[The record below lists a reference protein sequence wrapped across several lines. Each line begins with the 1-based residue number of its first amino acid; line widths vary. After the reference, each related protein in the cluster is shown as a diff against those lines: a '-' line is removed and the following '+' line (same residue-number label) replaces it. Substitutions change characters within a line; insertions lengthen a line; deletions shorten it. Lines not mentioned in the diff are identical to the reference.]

1 MRIAEDFSL
10 ATVSP
15 APPMHAASG
24 DSVGKDSSKFGK
36 SSRKTGNF
44 SSGLDRD
51 ARERVADFLRRA
63 HPSKTCERVE
73 DRTGG
78 AVAADR
84 VRKWL
89 DGAAAPDFF
98 ALLHLIRAYG
108 ADFLVFV
115 IGGDAPESLL
125 EAAIAERRARY
136 LESVRKLEEEFE
148 SLSGR

>member
-1 MRIAEDFSL
+1 MRLVDDFSL
-10 ATVSP
+10 SASP
-15 APPMHAASG
+15 SMHAASG
-24 DSVGKDSSKFGK
+24 VSVGKDSTKFGK
-36 SSRKTGNF
+36 FSGNARACSRA
-44 SSGLDRD
+44 LDRD
-51 ARERVADFLRRA
+51 ARGRLGDFLRRA
-63 HPSKTCERVE
+63 HPSKTCESVE
-73 DRTGG
+73 GRTGG
-78 AVAADR
+78 AIAADR

-136 LESVRKLEEEFE
+136 LESVRKLEEDFE
-148 SLSGR
+148 SLSSR

>member
-1 MRIAEDFSL
+1 
-10 ATVSP
+10 
-15 APPMHAASG
+15 MHAASG
-24 DSVGKDSSKFGK
+24 VSVGKDSTKFGK
-36 SSRKTGNF
+36 LSGNPGNF
-44 SSGLDRD
+44 SSLLG
-51 ARERVADFLRRA
+51 REALERLVAFLLRL
-63 HPSKTCERVE
+63 HPHKTAEAVE
-73 DRTGG
+73 AITCG
-78 AVAADR
+78 AVKADR

-89 DGAAAPDFF
+89 ALQCAPDFL

-148 SLSGR
+148 SLSSR